1 MDPSVL
7 ADAIVVVHAV
17 FVGFVVLG
25 QVVILIGLWRS
36 WGWVRNRWF
45 RGAHLLAILFVALET
60 VAGLNCPLTVW
71 EDQLRKA
78 AGQKVEEGTFIG
90 RWLHALI
97 FYDFPSWVF
106 TSAYVAFAV
115 LVLAT
120 FLLAP
125 PRWRRTASQC

>member
-1 MDPSVL
+1 MDPGVL
-7 ADAIVVVHAV
+7 ADAIVAVHAI

-25 QVVILIGLWRS
+25 QVVILLGLWRG

-45 RGAHLLAILFVALET
+45 RGVHLLAILFVALET
-60 VAGLNCPLTVW
+60 IIGLNCPLTVW
-71 EDQLRKA
+71 EDQLRQA
-78 AGQKVEEGTFIG
+78 AGQQVEEGTFIG

-106 TSAYVAFAV
+106 TSVYVAFAV

-120 FLLAP
+120 FVLAP
-125 PRWRRTASQC
+125 PRWRRTASQS